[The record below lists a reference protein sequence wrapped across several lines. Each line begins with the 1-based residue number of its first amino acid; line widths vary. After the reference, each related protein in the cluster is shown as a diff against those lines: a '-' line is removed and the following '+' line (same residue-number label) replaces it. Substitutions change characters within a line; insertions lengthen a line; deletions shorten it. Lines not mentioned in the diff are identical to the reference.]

1 MDNQERVK
9 ILDRAFSIMEEII
22 KNFFIDDEELFRE
35 RVKNAIQNAILEND
49 DQLEYK
55 ALLDAQ
61 AKFDDLSFA
70 EITEMYQLLSDED
83 EDHDDDDWD
92 GDKDDDW
99 DGNDEDDVTFYD
111 DDDWYWDKHY
121 DEPIEFS
128 MKDELPKV
136 FMNDAGMRKKI
147 LNTELG
153 GSVPLF
159 DQEHKYYGFTLVMR
173 LAFLDKYYCYMIRF
187 DNFDDVKE
195 GVFYEYIVGKHAIED
210 KMVLV
215 EDKDLILKLG
225 VLL

>member
-1 MDNQERVK
+1 MDNQEQVK
-9 ILDRAFSIMEEII
+9 ILDRTFSITEEII
-22 KNFFIDDEELFRE
+22 KNFYIDDEELFRE

-55 ALLDAQ
+55 ALLNDQ
-61 AKFDDLSFA
+61 AKFDDFSFA
-70 EITEMYQLLSDED
+70 EITEMYELLSE
-83 EDHDDDDWD
+83 DDDWD
-92 GDKDDDW
+92 DDEDL
-99 DGNDEDDVTFYD
+99 DDEVEDDVALYD
-111 DDDWYWDKHY
+111 DDDWEWDEDTDHG
-121 DEPIEFS
+121 PIEFS

-153 GSVPLF
+153 GSVVLF
-159 DQEHKYYGFTLVMR
+159 DQEHKLYGFTLVMR

-195 GVFYEYIVGKHAIED
+195 GVFYEYVVDKHAIED

-215 EDKDLILKLG
+215 EDKDLIQKLG
-225 VLL
+225 TLL

>member
-22 KNFFIDDEELFRE
+22 KNFYIDDEELFRE
-35 RVKNAIQNAILEND
+35 RVKNAIQNDILEND

-70 EITEMYQLLSDED
+70 EITEMYELLYDED
-83 EDHDDDDWD
+83 EDHDDDDCA
-92 GDKDDDW
+92 DD
-99 DGNDEDDVTFYD
+99 DEDDVTFYD

-128 MKDELPKV
+128 TRDELPKV

-173 LAFLDKYYCYMIRF
+173 LAFVDKYYCYMIRF

-215 EDKDLILKLG
+215 EDKDLIQKLG

>member
-22 KNFFIDDEELFRE
+22 KNFYIDDEELFRE

-70 EITEMYQLLSDED
+70 EITEMYELLSDED

-92 GDKDDDW
+92 DD
-99 DGNDEDDVTFYD
+99 DEDDVNFYD
-111 DDDWYWDKHY
+111 DDDWYWDEHH

-128 MKDELPKV
+128 IIDELPKV

-153 GSVPLF
+153 GSIALF
-159 DQEHKYYGFTLVMR
+159 DQEHKLYGFTLVMR

-195 GVFYEYIVGKHAIED
+195 GVFYEYVVGKHAIED

-215 EDKDLILKLG
+215 EDIDLIQKLG
-225 VLL
+225 TLL

>member
-22 KNFFIDDEELFRE
+22 KNFYIDDEELFRE
-35 RVKNAIQNAILEND
+35 RVKNAIQNDILEND

-70 EITEMYQLLSDED
+70 EITEMYELLFDED
-83 EDHDDDDWD
+83 EDHDDDDCA
-92 GDKDDDW
+92 DD
-99 DGNDEDDVTFYD
+99 DEDDVTFYD

-136 FMNDAGMRKKI
+136 FMNDAGLRKKI

-173 LAFLDKYYCYMIRF
+173 LAFVDKYYCYMIRF

-215 EDKDLILKLG
+215 EDKDLIQKLG

>member
-22 KNFFIDDEELFRE
+22 KNFYIDDEELFRE
-35 RVKNAIQNAILEND
+35 RVKNAIQNDILEND

-70 EITEMYQLLSDED
+70 EITEMYELLYDED
-83 EDHDDDDWD
+83 EDHDDDDCA
-92 GDKDDDW
+92 DD
-99 DGNDEDDVTFYD
+99 DEDDVTFYD

-121 DEPIEFS
+121 NEPIEFS
-128 MKDELPKV
+128 MRDELPKV